1 MNNPETVIILGT
13 AHRKR
18 EPGKQSPDGRL
29 KEYIY
34 SREIVGEVKAKLEAY
49 GYRVFVDFDKD
60 DLPKEMQT
68 PSSKLERQRELAM
81 RVNYVNEMC
90 QKYGKAKCIYVSI
103 HVNAVGSDG
112 KWHDAR
118 GWSVY
123 TSPGKTKADALATC
137 IWNAADKN
145 LPHSSRHAIR
155 ADWSDGDPDFEAK
168 LYVLTRTSCPAVLTE
183 NLFQDNS
190 DDVDFLLSDGGR
202 HAIARIHVEG
212 IIKYIESV

>member
-60 DLPKEMQT
+60 DMPKEMQT

-118 GWSVY
+118 GLYQSRQDE
-123 TSPGKTKADALATC
+123 SRRPGHLHMERC
-137 IWNAADKN
+137 RQEPPP
-145 LPHSSRHAIR
+145 LQPSRHPCR
-155 ADWSDGDPDFEAK
+155 
-168 LYVLTRTSCPAVLTE
+168 LV
-183 NLFQDNS
+183 
-190 DDVDFLLSDGGR
+190 GR
-202 HAIARIHVEG
+202 
-212 IIKYIESV
+212 